1 MLLLTNIQ
9 YNFLTLLMYQ
19 IPISLVVSHPSYLHC
34 WGVEEPPDHVL
45 AAAVG
50 RQVEGGQPA
59 LAGQL
64 PHQALG
70 WHRGDL
76 GIQQMY
82 SCKSI

>member
-9 YNFLTLLMYQ
+9 YNLLMYQ

-70 WHRGDL
+70 RHRGDL
-76 GIQQMY
+76 GIKLMY
-82 SCKSI
+82 SCHGI

>member
-9 YNFLTLLMYQ
+9 YNLLMYQ

-70 WHRGDL
+70 RHRGDL
-76 GIQQMY
+76 GIKQMY
-82 SCKSI
+82 SSHGI